1 MKPTELPYTII
12 ELTHDIKRRYWGIPL
27 GDGKYYYIS
36 EQALEY
42 TYDLREICE
51 YVNKQYG
58 IDIPFSAYEAMKNM
72 RDHTAPFVHVPHINP
87 VAFSDTFAGKSRH
100 IPSLYL
106 Y

>member
-12 ELTHDIKRRYWGIPL
+12 ELTHDIKRRYWGIPI
-27 GDGKYYYIS
+27 GNGKYYYIS

-42 TYDLREICE
+42 AYDLKYIREH
-51 YVNKQYG
+51 VNKTYG
-58 IDIPFSAYEAMKNM
+58 INLPLSAYEAMKERRNDM
-72 RDHTAPFVHVPHINP
+72 SRYVYVPLINP
-87 VAFSDTFAGKSRH
+87 VGLSVAGKSRH